1 MDKIEIKMLLALPE
15 AKANKSL
22 ADFLAGQKTLYYVDA
37 IGALRAAFGDVRM
50 TAKERG
56 KYDAQR
62 LLGAD
67 YKHSKN
73 FMDQRRT
80 N

>member
-1 MDKIEIKMLLALPE
+1 MDNMEIKMLLALPE
-15 AKANKSL
+15 GKASKSL
-22 ADFLAGQKTLYYVDA
+22 SKFLIAQEILSFSDA

-62 LLGAD
+62 LLGED
-67 YKHSKN
+67 YKHSQTSIN
-73 FMDQRRT
+73 QRGMI
-80 N
+80 